1 MSFSIVVVVDIVGV
15 ETVGAT
21 GVVVWENDSSGTT
34 SSVSSASLVDGSFST
49 SSVSPTGGSSGCD
62 ASVVTSFVS
71 SVTVGVT
78 RLGKSEVGNEEVG
91 DGSGWKTGLMGSIR
105 RVGKAV
111 DEGIID
117 VTEDTDDTLISSVDD
132 NENSDVEGVAE
143 GRTSVTRIDEEEG
156 KRVGEAEGNF
166 SITIIEGSRF
176 VVIVSESNTL
186 ILNGD

>member
-1 MSFSIVVVVDIVGV
+1 
-15 ETVGAT
+15 
-21 GVVVWENDSSGTT
+21 
-34 SSVSSASLVDGSFST
+34 
-49 SSVSPTGGSSGCD
+49 
-62 ASVVTSFVS
+62 
-71 SVTVGVT
+71 
-78 RLGKSEVGNEEVG
+78 
-91 DGSGWKTGLMGSIR
+91 MGSIR